1 MSPKFTP
8 PPPLDEA
15 PKATSKTRAPQANPY
30 TNPGGLVGEIM
41 DFILASSPRPVPE
54 IALAGALAIVA
65 GIVARNYNVNK
76 TGLNIYTLL
85 LAGTGRGKE
94 AMASARAALMSSVCK
109 TVPAATTFIFPS
121 RIASTQALVG
131 HLELNPV
138 GLAIVGE
145 FSGELLR
152 MSGPR
157 ASEIGREL
165 EATYLDIYGK
175 SSNSSAYEGYVRADR
190 TKNVKRVQAPNLSI
204 LGESSPERIDEM
216 LTNEN
221 IASGLLPRFTFI
233 RYEGIR
239 VPENEA
245 HSSTYPSPELIDRLA
260 GLCSNVLAMQNP
272 FRGYEVV
279 FTEDAQALRKRFSNF
294 CDDEI
299 NNGGSSALV
308 ELWNRASLKAMKLAA
323 LVAVGHNPYQPVIS
337 LEQMQWAID
346 IEHYSIISLI
356 GKLEAGE
363 AGDAT
368 EERRIEAIRNA
379 IKFYIESPW
388 HSVKGYGVDGYI
400 HEQRII
406 PYQYLQ
412 RKINKIKAFKK
423 EGYLDQSDLLKKTLK
438 ILVERGDIAEISKAV
453 LAKDYNFSG
462 GAFALSNPKFI
473 A

>member
-1 MSPKFTP
+1 
-8 PPPLDEA
+8 
-15 PKATSKTRAPQANPY
+15 
-30 TNPGGLVGEIM
+30 M

-65 GIVARNYNVNK
+65 GITARNFNVNK
-76 TGLNIYTLL
+76 AGLNIYILL

-94 AMASARAALMSSVCK
+94 AMASGRAALMNAVYE
-109 TVPAATTFIFPS
+109 TVPAAATFVFPS

-131 HLELNPV
+131 HLENNPV
-138 GLAIVGE
+138 GLAILGE
-145 FSGELLR
+145 FSGEINR

-157 ASEIGREL
+157 ASENGREL
-165 EATYLDIYGK
+165 EATLLDIYGK

-216 LTNEN
+216 LSNEN
-221 IASGLLPRFTFI
+221 IASGLLPRFSFI

-245 HSSTYPSPELIDRLA
+245 HSLTYPSPELIERLA
-260 GLCSNVLAMQNP
+260 GLCSNVLSMQNP
-272 FRGYEVV
+272 FRGHDVN
-279 FTEDAQALRKRFSNF
+279 FTEEAQALRKRFSEF

-323 LVAVGHNPYQPVIS
+323 LVAVGCNPYNPVIS
-337 LEQMQWAID
+337 VDQMQWAIN
-346 IEHYSIISLI
+346 IEHYSIQSLI
-356 GKLEAGE
+356 RKLEAGE

-368 EERRIEAIRNA
+368 EERRIEALRNA
-379 IKFYIESPW
+379 IKFYTENPW
-388 HSVKGYGVDGYI
+388 QSVKGYGVDGYI

-423 EGYLDQSDLLKKTLK
+423 EGYLDQSDLLKKTIK
-438 ILVERGDIAEISKAV
+438 ILLERGDIVEMSPAIM
-453 LAKDYNFSG
+453 AKDHKFSG
-462 GAFALSNPKFI
+462 RAFMLANDKFV

>member
-1 MSPKFTP
+1 MQTFPG

-15 PKATSKTRAPQANPY
+15 PSKRDALRSDLPNPY

-41 DFILASSPRPVPE
+41 EFILASSPRPVPE

-65 GIVARNYNVNK
+65 GIAARNYNVNK
-76 TGLNIYTLL
+76 AGLNIYVLL

-94 AMASARAALMSSVCK
+94 AMASGRAALMNAVCE
-109 TVPAATTFIFPS
+109 TVPAAATFIFPS

-131 HLELNPV
+131 HLENNPV
-138 GLAIVGE
+138 GLAILGE
-145 FSGELLR
+145 FSGEINR

-157 ASEIGREL
+157 ASENGREL
-165 EATYLDIYGK
+165 EATLLDIYGK

-216 LTNEN
+216 LSNEN
-221 IASGLLPRFTFI
+221 IASGLLPRFSFI

-245 HSSTYPSPELIDRLA
+245 HSSVFPSPELIDRLA
-260 GLCSNVLAMQNP
+260 GICANVLGKQNP
-272 FRGYEVV
+272 FRGQDVLFSE
-279 FTEDAQALRKRFSNF
+279 EANALRKRFNEY

-299 NNGGSSALV
+299 NNGGTSALV
-308 ELWNRASLKAMKLAA
+308 ELWNRANLKAMKLAA
-323 LVAVGHNPYQPVIS
+323 LVAVGCNPYNPVIS
-337 LEQMQWAID
+337 AEQMQWAIN
-346 IEHYSIISLI
+346 IERHSIQSLI
-356 GKLEAGE
+356 SKLEAGE

-368 EERRIEAIRNA
+368 EERRIEAIRKA
-379 IKFYIESPW
+379 IKFYVECHW
-388 HSVKGYGVDGYI
+388 HAVRGYGVDGYI
-400 HEQRII
+400 HERKII

-438 ILVERGDIAEISKAV
+438 ILVERGDIAEMSKAV
-453 LAKDYNFSG
+453 LAKELEFSG
-462 GAFALSNPKFI
+462 AAYVVANVKFVE
-473 A
+473 